1 MEKTYYQYILILL
14 AILFAG
20 SMNGQDSST
29 AITDSTGNDSS
40 FSSSNKSTLPILKLN
55 QGTDR
60 YEYFSSPIRHVTVT
74 LEGNI
79 QFSENEREIVS
90 ISPDGYFLLTER
102 RWFTTRKLEV
112 RPGNDGKPIF
122 NYRVRSSSFPFD
134 KAAQAWLRETLPEVL
149 DETGINT
156 TIRINN
162 YLAAGKTRSVFR
174 EIAHLGSSS
183 RKRDFYLRL
192 ANLEGMDPEFRQ
204 QIISDAG
211 DEIHSSSELRYA
223 LTELAKILPGDT
235 ETTSRLIRAAEN
247 ISSSSEKRYTISQ
260 LAEHRDHTANTLT
273 DLFDLTES
281 ISSSSEKGYALR
293 QMASLVSTYP
303 AAAKAYLE
311 CAATIS
317 SSSEFATTLI
327 TLASNAELD
336 DEGWA
341 HLAETAAYISSNSE
355 KGRVLRHV
363 AAQGSEVME
372 ASRALLISAAS
383 IESSS
388 EKASVLRAFLASR
401 DLEAATYHP
410 LFSAIKS
417 ISSSSEKGSVLRM
430 VANRKTLSNF
440 TEVDLFLDATETIT
454 SSSEMESVLNAL
466 LQTPQLDEASLKAIM
481 RFANTHISSDS
492 SRRRI
497 IDIVSSRMM
506 EDI

>member
-1 MEKTYYQYILILL
+1 MKKQFYQYTLILL
-14 AILFAG
+14 AILFA
-20 SMNGQDSST
+20 SSINGQDSST
-29 AITDSTGNDSS
+29 VITDSTVNDS
-40 FSSSNKSTLPILKLN
+40 FSRSNETTMPVLKLN
-55 QGTDR
+55 QGTER

-79 QFSENEREIVS
+79 EFSENEREIVS
-90 ISPDGYFLLTER
+90 ISPGSYFLLTER

-112 RPGNDGKPIF
+112 RPGDDGKPTF

-134 KAAQAWLRETLPEVL
+134 EAAQAWLRETLPEVL

-192 ANLEGMDPEFRQ
+192 ANLEGMDEGFYQ
-204 QIISDAG
+204 QIVRDAG

-223 LTELAKILPGDT
+223 LTELAKILPGD
-235 ETTSRLIRAAEN
+235 EATTSRLIRAAEN
-247 ISSSSEKRYTISQ
+247 ISSSSEKRYAISQ
-260 LAEHRDHTANTLT
+260 FAENRDHTATTLT

-293 QMASLVSTYP
+293 QMASLLTKHP
-303 AAAKAYLE
+303 AATKAYLD

-327 TLASNAELD
+327 TLASNSELD
-336 DEGWA
+336 EKGWA
-341 HLAETAAYISSNSE
+341 YLAETAAHISSSSE

-363 AAQGSEVME
+363 AAQGSEATE

-388 EKASVLRAFLASR
+388 EKASVLRAFVSSR
-401 DLEAATYHP
+401 DLEAGTYQP
-410 LFSAIKS
+410 LFSAVKS
-417 ISSSSEKGSVLRM
+417 ISSSSEKGGVMRM
-430 VANRKTLSNF
+430 VANRETIRNF
-440 TEVDLFLDATETIT
+440 AEVDLFLDATETIS

-466 LQTPQLDEASLKAIM
+466 LQTPELDEASLKAIM
-481 RFANTHISSDS
+481 RFANTHINSDS

-497 IDIVSSRMM
+497 IDIVSSRMI

>member
-1 MEKTYYQYILILL
+1 MEKTYYQYIIILL

-20 SMNGQDSST
+20 SINGQDSSVVT
-29 AITDSTGNDSS
+29 TDSTVNESLEHSND
-40 FSSSNKSTLPILKLN
+40 KPKPILKLN
-55 QGTDR
+55 QGTGR
-60 YEYFSSPIRHVTVT
+60 YEYFSSPIRHVKVT

-79 QFSENEREIVS
+79 QFSENEQEIVS

-112 RPGNDGKPIF
+112 IPGDDGKPIF
-122 NYRVRSSSFPFD
+122 KYRVRSSTFPFD
-134 KAAQAWLRETLPEVL
+134 EAAQAWLRETLPEVL

-162 YLAAGKTRSVFR
+162 YLADGKMRSAFR
-174 EIAHLGSSS
+174 EVARLGSSS

-192 ANLEGMDPEFRQ
+192 ADLEGMDQEFYQ
-204 QIISDAG
+204 QIVRDAG
-211 DEIHSSSELRYA
+211 EEIHSSSELRYA
-223 LTELAKILPGDT
+223 LTELAKMLPGDE

-247 ISSSSEKRYTISQ
+247 ISSSSEKRYAISQ
-260 LAEHRDHTANTLT
+260 FAENRDHTASTLA

-293 QMASLVSTYP
+293 QMTALVSKHP

-327 TLASNAELD
+327 TLASNSELD

-341 HLAETAAYISSNSE
+341 HLSETAAYISSNSE

-363 AAQGSEVME
+363 AAQGSEATE
-372 ASRALLISAAS
+372 ASRALLVSAAS

-388 EKASVLRAFLASR
+388 EKASVLRAFVAAR
-401 DLEAATYHP
+401 DLEEGTYHP
-410 LFSAIKS
+410 LFSAVKS
-417 ISSSSEKGSVLRM
+417 ISSSSEKGSVMRM
-430 VANRKTLSNF
+430 VANRETIKNS
-440 TEVDLFLDATETIT
+440 TEVDLFLDATETI
-454 SSSEMESVLNAL
+454 SSTGEMESVLNAL
-466 LQTPQLDEASLKAIM
+466 LQTPKLDDASLKAIM
-481 RFANTHISSDS
+481 RFANTHINSDS